1 MSDRQS
7 GHDRKKSR
15 LWLLLI
21 LVIVVLLGIVII
33 VNQSGRKQESSTE
46 QSEENETA
54 EEETLAK
61 EEKENTE
68 DTDTSE
74 ETDAGL
80 EFPYLLDDELI
91 QIDSFFQYSGVNPD
105 AQNEEGEDIASVQM
119 KNNSSKY
126 LEEAEISVELND
138 GTTYSFKVQDIPAGK
153 SVMAFDTANGTYDGK
168 TGVAFIDAKT
178 TYSTDAG
185 VDEKVVKITSDDSDV
200 QLENISGEALGNM
213 KIKYHCVLDD
223 MYFGG
228 ISSETELAGIDAGE
242 KTAVDTSESILGDAE
257 VVSITY

>member
-7 GHDRKKSR
+7 GHDKKKSR
-15 LWLLLI
+15 LWLLI
-21 LVIVVLLGIVII
+21 LVIVVLLGIVIA
-33 VNQSGRKQESSTE
+33 VNQSERKQEPSTE

-54 EEETLAK
+54 AEETQAK
-61 EEKENTE
+61 EENTE

-74 ETDAGL
+74 ETDTGL
-80 EFPYLLDDELI
+80 EFPYLLDDEQL

-105 AQNEEGEDIASVQM
+105 AQNEDGEDIASVQM

-153 SVMAFDTANGTYDGK
+153 SVMAFDTANAAYDGK

-185 VDEKVVKITSDDSDV
+185 VDEKAVKITSDDSDV

-213 KIKYHCVLDD
+213 KIKYHCLLDD